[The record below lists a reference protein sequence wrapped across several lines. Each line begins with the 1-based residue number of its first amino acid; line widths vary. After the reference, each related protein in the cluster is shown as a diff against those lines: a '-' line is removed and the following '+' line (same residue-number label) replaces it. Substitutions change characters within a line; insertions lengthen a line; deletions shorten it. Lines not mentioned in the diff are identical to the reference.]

1 MGGDVGEGAVG
12 LAAEHVL
19 VGAGGGEGA
28 EVGDVGAYFDVVELL
43 AVKGMGDVLAA
54 AVPRHFVPW
63 VALMDICCQ
72 RSHFMRGGI
81 APHETD
87 AGDSFS
93 MLRHHA
99 VEGCG
104 VEWRACVRPQVG
116 TMAAGTPTWASC
128 NVDGQ
133 CRLVRDFLKD
143 NVGIEILEQF
153 LKVKTRK

>member
-1 MGGDVGEGAVG
+1 MDGDVGEGAVG

-19 VGAGGGEGA
+19 VGAGGGEGT
-28 EVGDVGAYFDVVELL
+28 EVSDVGAYFDVVELL
-43 AVKGMGDVLAA
+43 AVEGVGDVLAA

-63 VALMDICCQ
+63 VASVDICCQ

-93 MLRHHA
+93 MLRHHT

-104 VEWRACVRPQVG
+104 VEWQACVRPQVG

-143 NVGIEILEQF
+143 NVGIEIL
-153 LKVKTRK
+153 